1 VGQRRWQAYQ
11 SGPALASAKRGRLG
25 FPWIFG
31 GTVAAVD
38 AARLDAQDEIV
49 MRTPRRDGSWSS
61 RPIWV
66 VVVDGEAYVR
76 SYLGVRGAW
85 YRRVRVDRRAEITVE
100 RETVPVGLEPV
111 GDQGLEGRISDA
123 YRAKYGRASPAPT
136 QAMVA
141 GEAVDTTMRLTF
153 DGD

>member
-1 VGQRRWQAYQ
+1 
-11 SGPALASAKRGRLG
+11 
-25 FPWIFG
+25 
-31 GTVAAVD
+31 VD

-100 RETVPVGLEPV
+100 GETVPVGLEPV
-111 GDQGLEGRISDA
+111 ADQALEGRISDA
-123 YRAKYGRASPAPT
+123 YRGKYGRASPGPT
-136 QAMVA
+136 EAMVA
-141 GEAVDTTMRLTF
+141 AEAVDTTMRLSF
-153 DGD
+153 DAD